1 MEKTAAP
8 GRATA
13 HAMSGESGTDSA
25 SATQTLRLLYQDEG
39 MAIVDKPSGI
49 AVHKG
54 LDRSDDNVLKRLN
67 RQLGTWVWPSHRLDR
82 ATSGAL
88 VFALNEEAASAL
100 ARAFMEGRAHK
111 TYLAWVRGAPEPREG
126 VIDHPVPRSEE
137 SEERLDAITAYRTVA
152 IADDVRT
159 GSPRYGLVVC
169 EPRTG
174 RYHQIRRH
182 MRHVHCPILG
192 DTSYGDNK
200 ENKAL
205 RAHTGASRSGATRAP
220 RVRGLGSGT
229 GSCLAPRIAAGRP
242 EADDGRDERF
252 GLGKRSPRS
261 TATMVPDDV
270 RIQCQT
276 TVPGMVDEGNSSY
289 GLARNS
295 PRYSHITPSG
305 RSQRVFLVPVPTL
318 SVIVSVMADPS
329 CCGEHPRIE

>member
-1 MEKTAAP
+1 
-8 GRATA
+8 
-13 HAMSGESGTDSA
+13 MSRDSGTDSA
-25 SATQTLRLLYQDEG
+25 SVAPALRLLFQDEG

-54 LDRSDDNVLKRLN
+54 LDRADDNVLKRLN

-100 ARAFMEGRAHK
+100 ARAFMEGRAQK

-137 SEERLDAITAYRTVA
+137 SEERLEAITSYRTVA
-152 IADDVRT
+152 IANDVRS
-159 GSPRYGLVVC
+159 GLPRYGLVVC

-192 DTSYGDNK
+192 DTTYGDNK

-205 RAHTGASRSGATRAP
+205 RAHGELRRLALHAIGLSIPHWREPERRVEVVAPIPEDLRAP
-220 RVRGLGSGT
+220 LRRYAVEDATLD
-229 GSCLAPRIAAGRP
+229 AI
-242 EADDGRDERF
+242 ERE
-252 GLGKRSPRS
+252 
-261 TATMVPDDV
+261 TAT
-270 RIQCQT
+270 
-276 TVPGMVDEGNSSY
+276 
-289 GLARNS
+289 
-295 PRYSHITPSG
+295 
-305 RSQRVFLVPVPTL
+305 
-318 SVIVSVMADPS
+318 
-329 CCGEHPRIE
+329 

>member
-1 MEKTAAP
+1 MN
-8 GRATA
+8 
-13 HAMSGESGTDSA
+13 GESGTDDP
-25 SATQTLRLLYQDEG
+25 SATQTLRILYQDEG
-39 MAIVDKPSGI
+39 MAVVDKPSGI

-54 LDRSDDNVLKRLN
+54 LDRSDDNVLRRLN

-100 ARAFMEGRAHK
+100 ARAFMEGRARK
-111 TYLAWVRGAPEPREG
+111 TYLAWVRGAPDPREG
-126 VIDHPVPRSEE
+126 VIDHPVPRSED
-137 SEERLDAITAYRTVA
+137 SEERLEAVTAYRTVA

-205 RAHTGASRSGATRAP
+205 RAHGALHRLALHALALSIPHWQDPERRVEVVAP
-220 RVRGLGSGT
+220 
-229 GSCLAPRIAAGRP
+229 I
-242 EADDGRDERF
+242 
-252 GLGKRSPRS
+252 
-261 TATMVPDDV
+261 PDDL
-270 RIQCQT
+270 RG
-276 TVPGMVDEGNSSY
+276 P
-289 GLARNS
+289 LARYGVTDATLETIE
-295 PRYSHITPSG
+295 REAGFG
-305 RSQRVFLVPVPTL
+305 RAAS
-318 SVIVSVMADPS
+318 
-329 CCGEHPRIE
+329 

>member
-13 HAMSGESGTDSA
+13 HAMSGESGTDRA

-67 RQLGTWVWPSHRLDR
+67 RPRGTWVWPSHRLDR

-100 ARAFMEGRAHK
+100 ARAFMEGRAKK
-111 TYLAWVRGAPEPREG
+111 TYLAWVRGAPDPREG
-126 VIDHPVPRSEE
+126 VIDHPVPRSED
-137 SEERLDAITAYRTVA
+137 SEERLEAVTAYRTVA

-169 EPRTG
+169 DPRTG

-200 ENKAL
+200 ETKAL
-205 RAHTGASRSGATRAP
+205 RTHAGLQRLALHAVALSIPHPEEPERLVRVVAP
-220 RVRGLGSGT
+220 LPEDLR
-229 GSCLAPRIAAGRP
+229 RP
-242 EADDGRDERF
+242 MQR
-252 GLGKRSPRS
+252 
-261 TATMVPDDV
+261 
-270 RIQCQT
+270 
-276 TVPGMVDEGNSSY
+276 Y
-289 GLARNS
+289 GLPDA
-295 PRYSHITPSG
+295 
-305 RSQRVFLVPVPTL
+305 VFDALER
-318 SVIVSVMADPS
+318 A
-329 CCGEHPRIE
+329 